1 MAKKRL
7 GKGMDALFFE
17 AEEERMESSSN
28 SAISVKTSE
37 IEPNKSQP
45 RRSFDEEAI
54 ISLADSVR
62 QHGILQPILVRPLET
77 GGYQIVA
84 GERRWRAAKMV
95 GLSEVPVFIKEL
107 DDFQTMQIALI
118 ENLQREDLNPVEE
131 AEGYERLMKK
141 YDMTQ
146 EQISGSVGKS
156 RSAIANSLRL
166 LKLDEDTK
174 ELLKDG
180 SISAGHAKALLS
192 VIDEER
198 RIELSHRVIREG
210 LSVRQLERIASSG
223 DDSVL
228 KNQTSIKFKDTYAK
242 EIEVSLSEVFGKK
255 GVSVQPKS
263 KGSYQIKLNIPCKN
277 ALKQFAKLCADF
289 EYTNEDENNKGEDK
303 K

>member
-17 AEEERMESSSN
+17 AEEERLESSSS
-28 SAISVKTSE
+28 SAVSVKTSE

-118 ENLQREDLNPVEE
+118 ENLQREDLNPIEE
-131 AEGYERLMKK
+131 AEGYDRLMKK

-146 EQISGSVGKS
+146 EQISSSVGKS
-156 RSAIANSLRL
+156 RSAVANSLRL
-166 LKLDEDTK
+166 LKLDEETK
-174 ELLKDG
+174 EFLADG

-192 VIDEER
+192 VSDEER
-198 RIELSHRVIREG
+198 RSELSHRVIKEG
-210 LSVRQLERIASSG
+210 LSVRQLERLASSG

-242 EIEVSLSEVFGKK
+242 EIEVSLSEVFGKR

-263 KGSYQIKLNIPCKN
+263 KGSYQIRLNVPDKN
-277 ALKQFAKLCADF
+277 ALKQFAKLCAEF
-289 EYTNEDENNKGEDK
+289 EYENEKN
-303 K
+303 